1 MSEKEIEHP
10 LEEVFDIEPGTTLV
24 EYEEHVPTVLVEDQK
39 YDDKDSEIEEQIQE
53 VYDKAMDAFDAQ
65 QEITEQVEGKYAAR
79 NAEVAA
85 VFLNTALNAAK
96 EKLTQKAHKD
106 KLDVSKQNAGT
117 PGTVNNNLIMDRNE
131 AMKLLR
137 ESQQRNEP
145 KDITDEEAEI
155 N

>member
-1 MSEKEIEHP
+1 MSEKQIEHP
-10 LEEVFDIEPGTTLV
+10 LEEVFDIEPGTTMV
-24 EYEEHVPTVLVEDQK
+24 EYEEHVPTVLVEDEK
-39 YDDKDSEIEEQIQE
+39 YDDKDVEIEEQFQQ

-85 VFLNTALNAAK
+85 VFLNTALHAAK
-96 EKLTQKAHKD
+96 EKSSQKQHKD
-106 KLDVSKQNAGT
+106 KLEISKQNVGT

-137 ESQQRNEP
+137 ETQEREI
-145 KDITDEEAEI
+145 KDITNEDEVT
-155 N
+155 